1 MTGNLSLIIN
11 DAPIHTHTFVEE
23 FIEHTV
29 SGMTEALKGTG
40 KIKDLNLI
48 IEGDQVTLNLNGVP
62 IPTNTMTSKMIR
74 STIFGM
80 VSTIQGIEDINT
92 LSIIVHKQGT

>member
-1 MTGNLSLIIN
+1 LTSNLSLIIN
-11 DAPIHTHTFVEE
+11 DAPIHTHIFVEE

-29 SGMTEALKGTG
+29 SGMIEALKGTG
-40 KIKDLNLI
+40 KIKDLKLT

-62 IPTNTMTSKMIR
+62 IPINTMTGKMIK

-80 VSTIQGIEDINT
+80 VSSIQGMEDINT
-92 LSIIVHKQGT
+92 LSIIVHK